1 MPVMKTVAVALV
13 LGSLLG
19 ACSGGDDTGGNAE
32 TGGEAGATGESVT
45 IEGIAYSPAELQ
57 VDAGTT
63 VTWTNDDDV
72 LHTVTSGRQAE
83 QGVPGVS
90 EGKDPRPDG
99 TFEGQLDGESTTFE
113 FTFDEPGTYAYYC
126 DVHVGMVGE
135 VVVE

>member
-19 ACSGGDDTGGNAE
+19 SCSGGDDPDGGAE
-32 TGGEAGATGESVT
+32 AVATGETVT
-45 IEGIAYSPAELQ
+45 IEGIAYSPAELK
-57 VDAGTT
+57 VPAGTT

-90 EGKDPRPDG
+90 DGKDARPDG
-99 TFEGQLDGESTTFE
+99 TFDGELDGAGTTFE

-126 DVHVGMVGE
+126 NVHVGMVGE
-135 VVVE
+135 VVVG

>member
-1 MPVMKTVAVALV
+1 MLFMKPVAAALV

-19 ACSGGDDTGGNAE
+19 ACSGGGDNEQGVPDAGE
-32 TGGEAGATGESVT
+32 TVT
-45 IEGIAYSPAELQ
+45 IEGIAYSPADLE

-63 VTWTNDDDV
+63 VTWTNTDDV

-90 EGKDPRPDG
+90 KGKDARPDG
-99 TFEGQLDGESTTFE
+99 VFDGPLDGQGATFE
-113 FTFDEPGTYAYYC
+113 FTFDEPGAYAYYC

-135 VVVE
+135 VIVN